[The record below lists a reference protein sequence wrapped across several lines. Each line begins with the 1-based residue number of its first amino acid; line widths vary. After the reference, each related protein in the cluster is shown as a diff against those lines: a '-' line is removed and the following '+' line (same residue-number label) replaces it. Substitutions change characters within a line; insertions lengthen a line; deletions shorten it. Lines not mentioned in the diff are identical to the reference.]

1 MLQLGFILDSTS
13 TLLYPPRPEQAV
25 RLQSPVLFGIDRF
38 VLSLQPSRM
47 KVMRHFLIPCGIAII
62 ALSIWSLLS
71 GVSQFYSGEMGFVA
85 ARLFA
90 GVLGLGLGSLLCVI
104 GFASNAQS
112 RMSST
117 FRRMQR
123 PDVVAEIERLAKL
136 RADGFISGD
145 EYEAAKARLLEDL

>member
-1 MLQLGFILDSTS
+1 
-13 TLLYPPRPEQAV
+13 
-25 RLQSPVLFGIDRF
+25 
-38 VLSLQPSRM
+38 
-47 KVMRHFLIPCGIAII
+47 MRHFLIPCGIAII